1 MKRIKDYTVVDL
13 EMTGLAVKLD
23 RIIEIGAVRVRGGE
37 VEDTYA
43 MLVDPGIPIPQR
55 VTELTG
61 ITDEMA
67 AKGEDMDEAVQGLV
81 DFIGDDV
88 LVGQNIGFDYSFIK
102 QWAVNHKLSLS
113 MSAYDTLKLAR
124 RYLPADMPK
133 KLESLCRYF
142 DIKRENAHR
151 ALDDAVETMQVF
163 EKLQDI
169 AIEKNDKDFKPQELV
184 YKAKKQTPATANQ
197 IERLRE
203 FREKFDIREPIYWD
217 TLTRSQAS
225 RIQDE
230 YISRYGR
237 LKH

>member
-1 MKRIKDYTVVDL
+1 
-13 EMTGLAVKLD
+13 MTGLAVKLD

-67 AKGEDMDEAVQGLV
+67 AKGEDMDKAVQGLI

-184 YKAKKQTPATANQ
+184 YKAKKQTPATAHQ
-197 IERLRE
+197 IEQLRE

>member
-67 AKGEDMDEAVQGLV
+67 AKGEDMDKAVQGLI

-184 YKAKKQTPATANQ
+184 YKAKKQTPATAHQ
-197 IERLRE
+197 IEQLRE

>member
-67 AKGEDMDEAVQGLV
+67 AKGEDMDKAVQGLI

-151 ALDDAVETMQVF
+151 ALDDAAETMQVF

-184 YKAKKQTPATANQ
+184 YKAKKQTPATAHQ
-197 IERLRE
+197 IERLWE

>member
-37 VEDTYA
+37 VADTYA
-43 MLVDPGIPIPQR
+43 MLVDPRIPIPQR
-55 VTELTG
+55 VAELTG
-61 ITDEMA
+61 ITDEMTA
-67 AKGEDMDEAVQGLV
+67 GGEDMDKAVQGLI

-133 KLESLCRYF
+133 KLECLCQYF
-142 DIKRENAHR
+142 DINRDNAHR

-184 YKAKKQTPATANQ
+184 YKAKKQTPATAHQ
-197 IERLRE
+197 IERLLE
-203 FREKFDIREPIYWD
+203 FREKFDIAEPIYWD

-237 LKH
+237 LRH

>member
-1 MKRIKDYTVVDL
+1 MVDL
-13 EMTGLAVKLD
+13 EMTGLAPKHDKV
-23 RIIEIGAVRVRGGE
+23 IEIGAVRVRNNMIT
-37 VEDTYA
+37 DTYGT
-43 MLVDPGIPIPQR
+43 LVNAKLPIPPKI
-55 VTELTG
+55 TELTG

-67 AKGEDMDEAVQGLV
+67 ASGMEEDTAMQRLL
-81 DFIGDDV
+81 DFIGGDI
-88 LVGQNIGFDYSFIK
+88 LVGHNLSFDYSFIK

-133 KLESLCRYF
+133 KLESLCQYF
-142 DIKRENAHR
+142 DINRENAHR

-169 AIEKNDKDFKPQELV
+169 AIEKNDKDFKPQELI
-184 YKAKKQTPATANQ
+184 YKAKKQTPATAHQ

-237 LKH
+237 LRH

>member
-1 MKRIKDYTVVDL
+1 MKRIEDYTVVDL

-23 RIIEIGAVRVRGGE
+23 KIIEIGAVRVRGGE
-37 VEDTYA
+37 VADTYA
-43 MLVDPGIPIPQR
+43 MLVDPQLPIPEK
-55 VTELTG
+55 VTALTG

-67 AKGEDMDEAVQGLV
+67 ASGEKMDKAVQGLI

-88 LVGQNIGFDYSFIK
+88 LVGQNINFDYSFIQ

-133 KLESLCRYF
+133 KLESLCEYF
-142 DIKRENAHR
+142 EIKRENAHR
-151 ALDDAVETMQVF
+151 ALDDALETRQVF

-169 AIEKNDKDFKPQELV
+169 AIEKGDKEFKPQQLV
-184 YKAKKQTPATANQ
+184 YKAKKQTPATAHQ

-203 FREKFDIREPIYWD
+203 FRETFDITEPIYWD

>member
-67 AKGEDMDEAVQGLV
+67 AEGEDMDKAVQGLI

-184 YKAKKQTPATANQ
+184 YKAKKQTPATAHQ
-197 IERLRE
+197 IEQLRE

>member
-37 VEDTYA
+37 VADTYA
-43 MLVDPGIPIPQR
+43 MLVDPRIPIPQR
-55 VTELTG
+55 VAELTG
-61 ITDEMA
+61 ITDEMTA
-67 AKGEDMDEAVQGLV
+67 GGEDMDKAVQGLI

-88 LVGQNIGFDYSFIK
+88 LVGQNIGFDYGFIK

-124 RYLPADMPK
+124 RYLPADVPK
-133 KLESLCRYF
+133 KLESLCQYF
-142 DIKRENAHR
+142 DINRENAHR

-169 AIEKNDKDFKPQELV
+169 AIEKNDKDFKPQELI
-184 YKAKKQTPATANQ
+184 YKAKKQTPATAHQ

-203 FREKFDIREPIYWD
+203 FREKFDIRESIYWD

-237 LKH
+237 LRH